1 MGAIL
6 RNELLGWYSQLN
18 NARAKIGLASV
29 SPSPSSLTTT
39 ASIIDNTTGE
49 TLKSQIDSL
58 QLEYNFTGTT
68 KCTLNNS
75 EFNSDLI
82 RNSLKTKIDTVMASI
97 DSVNVAQISYSQ
109 TTNNNGTKSNTT
121 CNNGVNIYGT
131 RAYTSKANGTND
143 TTVNE
148 QYPCTNGTNGY
159 GSHYNGTQSY
169 GTNSLGTYS
178 NGCTETSNT
187 RETTYTNT

>member
-6 RNELLGWYSQLN
+6 RSELLGWYTKLN
-18 NARAKIGLASV
+18 NARAKISLAAV
-29 SPSPSSLTTT
+29 DPTPASLNTTP
-39 ASIIDNTTGE
+39 SIIDNTTGQ
-49 TLKSQIDSL
+49 TLKSQIDAL
-58 QLEYNFTGTT
+58 QLEYNFTGTS
-68 KCTLNNS
+68 KCTLNSN
-75 EFNSDLI
+75 EFENDLI
-82 RNSLKTKIDTVMASI
+82 RASLKSKIDTVMASL

-109 TTNNNGTKSNTT
+109 TTNSNGINSNGT
-121 CNNGVNIYGT
+121 CNNGVKIYGT
-131 RAYTSKANGTND
+131 KAYTSKANGTND
-143 TTVNE
+143 TTYNE
-148 QYPCTNGTNGY
+148 QHPCTNGTNGY

>member
-6 RNELLGWYSQLN
+6 RNELLNWYTQLN
-18 NARAKIGLASV
+18 NARAKIGLTAV
-29 SPSPSSLTTT
+29 SPSPSSLTTVS
-39 ASIIDNTTGE
+39 SIIDNTTGQA
-49 TLKSQIDSL
+49 LKTQIDAL
-58 QLEYNFTGTT
+58 QFEYNFTGTY
-68 KCTLNNS
+68 KCTLDNS
-75 EFNSDLI
+75 EFEDQTI
-82 RNSLKTKIDTVMASI
+82 KASLKTKIDTVMASL

-109 TTNNNGTKSNTT
+109 TTNSNGINSNGT

-131 RAYTSKANGTND
+131 KAYTSKANGTND
-143 TTVNE
+143 TRYNE

-169 GTNSLGTYS
+169 GKNSLGTYS